1 MFKDIKGGHVMLK
14 VGGKCKT
21 VNIAILGGLEL
32 GLYAKVHGNW
42 YSQLLNNG
50 RTMGDHGWSHL
61 HIPASHNRIDD
72 SPTGRIQV
80 ECVATK
86 VAKRLGVEK

>member
-21 VNIAILGGLEL
+21 VNIAVHSNVEGKLF
-32 GLYAKVHGNW
+32 AKVSGSW
-42 YSQLLNNG
+42 YSGMNSNG
-50 RTMGDHGWSHL
+50 TTISGHGWEHL
-61 HIPASHNRIDD
+61 HLPPSHNRIDD
-72 SPTGRIQV
+72 NKYGRIKV